1 MKVGFRFAFLVCSL
15 GEKGKHDRLKICS
28 VSRVI
33 GSSPIVSI
41 PVNLGGIG
49 KRDRLSLNL
58 LQVIGSNP
66 IAGTDV
72 SELISRA
79 GPF

>member
-1 MKVGFRFAFLVCSL
+1 M
-15 GEKGKHDRLKICS
+15 
-28 VSRVI
+28 
-33 GSSPIVSI
+33 SI

-72 SELISRA
+72 SELISRPLLKLKGRGA
-79 GPF
+79 SPEGGYNSMGQSVRL